1 MLANWMR
8 IHVRLTRLGADQMV
22 HVSFDRVSEF
32 VPRVPENRCPGENS
46 TIPRICVA
54 PSIEDALN
62 AMPRAGVVMDYMRQL
77 GLPIILHVYHLKS
90 GRVMSSEEIT
100 QYVPDAD
107 LSHEM
112 WLLDRPEKVYREDYE
127 ILDFE
132 TRAYTDR
139 FGHEMRGIYGIQMR
153 KCRFQSNTENFLNE
167 CADES
172 RKEKIRGIIRENTF
186 RVVLDNIGAELIQRC
201 RKAG

>member
-1 MLANWMR
+1 
-8 IHVRLTRLGADQMV
+8 MV
-22 HVSFDRVSEF
+22 HVSFDRVSDF

-77 GLPIILHVYHLKS
+77 GLPIILHVYHLEG
-90 GRVMSSEEIT
+90 GRVMSSEEIK
-100 QYVPDAD
+100 QYVPDAS

-112 WLLDRPEKVYREDYE
+112 WLLDRPKKTYREDYE
-127 ILDFE
+127 ILDFT
-132 TRAYTDR
+132 TRTYTDR
-139 FGHEMRGIYGIQMR
+139 FWHEMRGIYGIRTQ
-153 KCRFQSNTENFLNE
+153 KCRFQSNTENFLNKY
-167 CADES
+167 ADES
-172 RKEKIRGIIRENTF
+172 RKEKLRGIIRENTF